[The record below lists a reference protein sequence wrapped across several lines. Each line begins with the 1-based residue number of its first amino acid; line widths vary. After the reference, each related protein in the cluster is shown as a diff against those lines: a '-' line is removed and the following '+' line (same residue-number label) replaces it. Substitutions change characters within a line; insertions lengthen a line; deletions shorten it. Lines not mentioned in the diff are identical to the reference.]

1 MASRKLTDA
10 HPKLVNAYIFSKKA
24 FELRYPEL
32 EVMLTC
38 TYRSRDEQTK
48 LYNQPHDGIDN
59 DHDGKIDERD
69 EKVTNAKA
77 GQSKHNAYPS
87 LAIDIAFKKRN
98 ERGFDWNMVYFKI
111 FYDFMHSYDTSIR
124 WGGNFRSIKDGPHY
138 EI

>member
-1 MASRKLTDA
+1 MASRRLTDA
-10 HPKLVNAYIFSKKA
+10 HPRLQTAYIASKKS
-24 FELRYPEL
+24 FESKYPDL
-32 EVMLTC
+32 EVVLTT
-38 TYRSRDEQTK
+38 TYRSPEEQTR

-59 DHDGKIDERD
+59 DKDGKIDEKD

-98 ERGFDWNMVYFKI
+98 EPGFNWNLAFFKI
-111 FYDFMHSYDTSIR
+111 FFDIMRLVDPGIR
-124 WGGNFRSIKDGPHY
+124 WGGNFKMVDGCHY